1 MSLKGALAP
10 LGGFFFGLQIVQ
22 NRGTVPPIMV
32 DETTTLDLRVELL
45 KESVANA
52 PVVWKEG
59 YPYFVHPLSDGVPRQ
74 SAELLAAARD
84 LISENVDWNRID
96 IILGIEAMGIPLAAA
111 LGLSSG
117 KPLVVGRKRAYGLPG
132 EVAIDQSTGY
142 SKGQIF
148 LNDIEVGAR
157 VLIVDD
163 VVSTGGTLHP
173 ILKAIE
179 ASGAIVQDCWIVFE
193 KGDGMDKIR
202 ADGGWALNSLVK
214 IQMEGDKVTI
224 VE

>member
-22 NRGTVPPIMV
+22 NRGTFPPTMV
-32 DETTTLDLRVELL
+32 EETTTLDLRVELL

-84 LISENVDWNRID
+84 LISENVDWDCID

-111 LGLSSG
+111 LCLSSG

-148 LNDIEVGAR
+148 LNDIAPGTR

-173 ILKAIE
+173 ILKAID
-179 ASGAIVQDCWIVFE
+179 SNGAIVQDCWIVFE
-193 KGDGMDKIR
+193 KGDGMNKIR
-202 ADGGWALNSLVK
+202 SEGEWPMNSLVR
-214 IQMEGDKVTI
+214 IEMIDGEITI
-224 VE
+224 LD

>member
-1 MSLKGALAP
+1 MSLKGASVP
-10 LGGFFFGLQIVQ
+10 LGGFFFGRPIVQ
-22 NRGTVPPIMV
+22 NRRAVRPIMV
-32 DETTTLDLRVELL
+32 EETTTLDLRVELL

-74 SAELLAAARD
+74 SAELLSAARD
-84 LISENVDWNRID
+84 LISENVDWDSID

-111 LGLSSG
+111 LCLSSG

-132 EVAIDQSTGY
+132 EVSIDQSTGY

-163 VVSTGGTLHP
+163 VVSTGGTLH
-173 ILKAIE
+173 L
-179 ASGAIVQDCWIVFE
+179 F
-193 KGDGMDKIR
+193 
-202 ADGGWALNSLVK
+202 
-214 IQMEGDKVTI
+214 
-224 VE
+224 

>member
-1 MSLKGALAP
+1 MSLKGAPAP

-22 NRGTVPPIMV
+22 NRRAVRPIMV
-32 DETTTLDLRVELL
+32 EETTTLDLRVELL

-74 SAELLAAARD
+74 SAELLSAARD
-84 LISENVDWNRID
+84 LISENVDWDSID

-111 LGLSSG
+111 LCLSSG

-132 EVAIDQSTGY
+132 EVSIDQSTGY

-202 ADGGWALNSLVK
+202 ADGDWTLNSLVK
-214 IQMEGDKVTI
+214 IQMQGDKVVI
-224 VE
+224 IE

>member
-1 MSLKGALAP
+1 MSLKGASVP
-10 LGGFFFGLQIVQ
+10 LGGFFFGRPIVQ
-22 NRGTVPPIMV
+22 NRRSVRPIMV
-32 DETTTLDLRVELL
+32 EGTTTLDLRVELL

-74 SAELLAAARD
+74 STELLSAARD
-84 LISENVDWNRID
+84 LISENVDWDSID

-111 LGLSSG
+111 LCLSSG

-202 ADGGWALNSLVK
+202 ADGDWALNSLVK

>member
-1 MSLKGALAP
+1 
-10 LGGFFFGLQIVQ
+10 
-22 NRGTVPPIMV
+22 MV
-32 DETTTLDLRVELL
+32 EETTTLDLRVELL

-74 SAELLAAARD
+74 SAELLSAARD
-84 LISENVDWNRID
+84 LISENVDWDSID

-111 LGLSSG
+111 LCLSSG

-132 EVAIDQSTGY
+132 EVSIDQSTGY

-163 VVSTGGTLHP
+163 VVSTGGTLRP

-179 ASGAIVQDCWIVFE
+179 GSGAIVQDCWIVFE

-202 ADGGWALNSLVK
+202 SEGEWPMNSLVR
-214 IQMEGDKVTI
+214 IEMIDGEITI
-224 VE
+224 LD

>member
-1 MSLKGALAP
+1 MSLKGASVP
-10 LGGFFFGLQIVQ
+10 LGGFFFGRPIVQ
-22 NRGTVPPIMV
+22 NRRAVRPIMV
-32 DETTTLDLRVELL
+32 EETTTLDLRVELL

-74 SAELLAAARD
+74 SAELLSAARD
-84 LISENVDWNRID
+84 LISENVDWDSID

-111 LGLSSG
+111 LCLSSG

-132 EVAIDQSTGY
+132 EVSIDQSTGY

-148 LNDIEVGAR
+148 LNDIEVGDR

-202 ADGGWALNSLVK
+202 SEGEWPMNSLVR
-214 IQMEGDKVTI
+214 IEMIDGEITI
-224 VE
+224 LD